1 MAIQI
6 LNPNSK
12 NFEQDLHNILTS
24 LNTNKHLTLST
35 KLSITNRNNLLW
47 GAIKCFLVK
56 VLKCKLSLTR
66 NEDVAK
72 ALKKFAQDHAV
83 LFDPMQ
89 KSQNVRNYKEIFAK
103 AIQIKFDAPTG
114 QAIRDPKANKRLKR
128 CYDLFDLCL
137 NSQKPPS
144 SSKPTSTPKSE
155 AANLKEA
162 LEYLKEIEKYPTLGE
177 KISRAS
183 LFSEETLRERYTKII
198 ASCPFNESNLL
209 LLKDFS
215 LLLKQYQ
222 FSDLHAQLRTNL
234 KAKNLEIP
242 ISEYYSRVALDA
254 EIMQIQRTEVPSCFP
269 ADDQPVEC
277 LVLKGTDGKYFGVK
291 ILTEEDSD
299 IQVIKI
305 TQDGKPKE
313 VCVSQKEFSD
323 RLLLNS
329 LDASFAV
336 MTNHLSEYLKESN
349 HILALKNIQRITE
362 KQQRLGTYSP
372 EVSVFLNEAICQ
384 AFARL
389 KSLENAIGMPLSTLA
404 LKINTPMPAALKTA
418 ELVFGFRK
426 DKIYVRDLANKKPL
440 VKGGEAEIFLIKNP
454 ISGKDKIMKFYD
466 KYSGFGFGSPFA
478 AAEVGLLEK
487 LYEGH
492 NGKLPGLI
500 KPFHGVVNFVTSSAN
515 LQSKYLGNLYEILGF
530 KKDVAALKPDASI
543 FTCLNEKL
551 EAFDELLSGFEYCV
565 TKHGLIHQDV
575 KSLNILVSKDAQGK
589 AHLHLGD
596 LGSAVLINP
605 NYPAETIR
613 KYDAAWSSKYLL
625 LADLNKRMQL
635 GKNYFRMNE
644 PDSPN
649 FTQDAETYF
658 NHCKSLDVFALGC
671 VFTEFIAPGQEYMER
686 RPSQD
691 GQPNINGHPL
701 PGTFKRKVLNDAGC
715 PSEIIDLIE
724 QMVDQD
730 PLKRPSIQTVAASFK
745 KILTE
750 IKVLP

>member
-1 MAIQI
+1 MAIQ
-6 LNPNSK
+6 LLDPNSK
-12 NFEQDLHNILTS
+12 NFTLDLHNILTS
-24 LNTNKHLTLST
+24 LNTNNHLTLST
-35 KLSITNRNNLLW
+35 KLSVTNRNNFLW

-72 ALKKFAQDHAV
+72 ALKQFALDHAG
-83 LFDPMQ
+83 LFDPAQ
-89 KSQNVRNYKEIFAK
+89 KLQNVRNYKEIFAK
-103 AIQIKFDAPTG
+103 AIQIKFDAATG

-137 NSQKPPS
+137 NSQKPTS
-144 SSKPTSTPKSE
+144 SAKSGTS
-155 AANLKEA
+155 NLKEA
-162 LEYLKEIEKYPTLGE
+162 LDYLKEIEKYPTLGE

-183 LFSEETLRERYTKII
+183 LFPEEILRERYTKII
-198 ASCPFNESNLL
+198 ASCPFNESNLP

-215 LLLKQYQ
+215 SLLKQYK
-222 FSDLHAQLRTNL
+222 FSDLHAQLRSNL

-242 ISEYYSRVALDA
+242 ISDYYSRVALDA
-254 EIMQIQRTEVPSCFP
+254 EIMQIQRSEIPSFFP
-269 ADDQPVEC
+269 ADSQPVEC

-291 ILTEEDSD
+291 ILTEDDRD

-313 VCVSQKEFSD
+313 VCVSKKEFSD

-329 LDASFAV
+329 LEASCAV
-336 MTNHLSEYLKESN
+336 MTNKLSEYLRESN
-349 HILALKNIQRITE
+349 HILALQNIQRISE

-372 EVSVFLNEAICQ
+372 EVSFFLNNAICQ
-384 AFARL
+384 AFTKQ
-389 KSLENAIGMPLSTLA
+389 KSSYQYSGGMPLSSLH
-404 LKINTPMPAALKTA
+404 INTPVPEALKTA

-426 DKIYVRDLANKKPL
+426 DKIYVRDLANKKSL
-440 VKGGEAEIFLIKNP
+440 AKGGEAEILLIKNL

-466 KYSGFGFGSPFA
+466 KYYDFFSPPVA
-478 AAEVGLLEK
+478 ATEVELLEK
-487 LYEGH
+487 LYQGYS
-492 NGKLPGLI
+492 GKLPGLI
-500 KPFHGVVNFVTSSAN
+500 KPFHGIVNFVTSSAN
-515 LQSKYLGNLYEILGF
+515 LQNKYLGNLYEILGF
-530 KKDVAALKPDASI
+530 KDDVAAPKPDASI

-551 EAFDELLSGFEYCV
+551 EAFYELLSGFEYCV
-565 TKHGLIHQDV
+565 AKHGLMHQDI

-596 LGSAVLINP
+596 LGSAALINP
-605 NYPAETIR
+605 KYPAEAIK
-613 KYDAAWSSKYLL
+613 KYDAPWSSKYILA
-625 LADLNKRMQL
+625 ADLQKRMDL
-635 GKNYFRMNE
+635 GKK
-644 PDSPN
+644 
-649 FTQDAETYF
+649 YF
-658 NHCKSLDVFALGC
+658 NTYEANSTDYNQDVQTYITHNKSLDIFALGC
-671 VFTEFIAPGQEYMER
+671 VFTEFLAPGQEYMER

-691 GQPNINGHPL
+691 GKPNINGHPL
-701 PGTFKRKVLNDAGC
+701 PGTFKRDVLKDAGC

-750 IKVLP
+750 TKVLP